1 MWCDASQ
8 LNKKK
13 KTQTDI
19 FSTYIH
25 TSICA
30 NIKIFVLFP
39 IILSHTVI
47 SRWDHWKD
55 IWPLLLP
62 CSGAA
67 VAKREC
73 GCSEALSTSLQSL
86 QSLPP
91 ASPGLRHGEWTV
103 GLMPRCKHCV
113 PVIGFLLQRGF
124 THQQKKKKIQWKW
137 LPLSGPMGSYD
148 FFFFIPPL
156 PSVAG
161 LVFPAGGGEF
171 DVEPWLKV
179 SLLKVT
185 HMQAGGESQRKTLR
199 REKRA
204 GKEGGRLFFF

>member
-1 MWCDASQ
+1 M
-8 LNKKK
+8 LPNLIIIIK

-30 NIKIFVLFP
+30 YIKISVLFP

-55 IWPLLLP
+55 IWPLMLP

-113 PVIGFLLQRGF
+113 PVIGFLLQQGF
-124 THQQKKKKIQWKW
+124 THQQKKKKKIQWKW

-148 FFFFIPPL
+148 FFFFISSPPIRRRFGV
-156 PSVAG
+156 PSGRRWIWCGAMIKSFPPQGDPHAG
-161 LVFPAGGGEF
+161 RRWKSKKDAETR
-171 DVEPWLKV
+171 E
-179 SLLKVT
+179 
-185 HMQAGGESQRKTLR
+185 ESREGR
-199 REKRA
+199 RTS
-204 GKEGGRLFFF
+204 FF